1 MYTSTVLIL
10 SAVSL
15 LILMIYIVLANYFR
29 IRDVVRK
36 NGGSVRKITW
46 TPYAD
51 GWFGEPHA
59 IIYRVEYYDRERR
72 LHSAS
77 CWTNAFRNAIFKDD
91 RILEKENEM
100 QLEEKKNQGK
110 SADDSLRNP

>member
-1 MYTSTVLIL
+1 MYASTLLIL
-10 SAVSL
+10 SAVSI

-29 IRDVVRK
+29 IRDTVRK

-46 TPYAD
+46 TPFAD
-51 GWFGEPHA
+51 GWFGKPHA
-59 IIYRVEYYDRERR
+59 IVYRVEYYDRERR

-91 RILEKENEM
+91 RILQEENEM
-100 QLEEKKNQGK
+100 TPEGKKHQEK
-110 SADDSLRNP
+110 STDDSLRKD